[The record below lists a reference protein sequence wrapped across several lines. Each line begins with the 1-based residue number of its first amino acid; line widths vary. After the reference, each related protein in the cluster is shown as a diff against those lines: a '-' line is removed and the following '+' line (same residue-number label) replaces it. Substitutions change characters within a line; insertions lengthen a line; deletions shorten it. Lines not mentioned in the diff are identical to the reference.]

1 MTNDE
6 DDTDSIASIRVT
18 AAVSATAAPWA
29 LSPPFGRIGPANG
42 GMRWTLGIAAVLAV
56 LLLAYAIWP
65 VVGFF
70 WVASTIEARDAAAL
84 AKLVDFRALRFR
96 AQERL
101 ADIWVSEYGF
111 ATTTSI
117 C

>member
-1 MTNDE
+1 ME
-6 DDTDSIASIRVT
+6 ACGGRSG
-18 AAVSATAAPWA
+18 
-29 LSPPFGRIGPANG
+29 SPLFLRFCSWPN
-42 GMRWTLGIAAVLAV
+42 
-56 LLLAYAIWP
+56 AIWP

-70 WVASTIEARDAAAL
+70 WIASTIEARDAAAL